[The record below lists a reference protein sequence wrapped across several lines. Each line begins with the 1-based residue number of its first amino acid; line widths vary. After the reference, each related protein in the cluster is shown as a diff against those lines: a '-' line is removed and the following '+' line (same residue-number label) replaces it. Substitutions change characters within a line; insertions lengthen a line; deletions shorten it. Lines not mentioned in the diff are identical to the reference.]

1 MSLLSENFDIK
12 IRDVG
17 RMHLGPLPT
26 RVAPRPYHCLA
37 LRLRGGV
44 EFDFGDKKIRSES
57 GEVFFMPARI
67 GYKAEYDGKNEII
80 FIHFESASD
89 LPPENFKVTDTERM
103 NALFSKVYE
112 VFAKKDAGYC
122 FDAVSLLAKILA
134 LLSKETSPVPNESAV
149 RSFEEAVAYMNE
161 NYTNSDFSVDDLVHR
176 SHMSN
181 TYFRKLFLSKY
192 GKTPVKYILS
202 MRLSYAEKL
211 LSHGRYSVLEV
222 AEMSGF
228 SDVKYFSRVMK
239 REYGV
244 PPSELYK
251 HIKP

>member
-1 MSLLSENFDIK
+1 
-12 IRDVG
+12 
-17 RMHLGPLPT
+17 
-26 RVAPRPYHCLA
+26 
-37 LRLRGGV
+37 
-44 EFDFGDKKIRSES
+44 
-57 GEVFFMPARI
+57 
-67 GYKAEYDGKNEII
+67 
-80 FIHFESASD
+80 
-89 LPPENFKVTDTERM
+89 
-103 NALFSKVYE
+103 
-112 VFAKKDAGYC
+112 
-122 FDAVSLLAKILA
+122 
-134 LLSKETSPVPNESAV
+134 
-149 RSFEEAVAYMNE
+149 MNE